1 MTETCRLFPEKLMRR
16 KDGED
21 SEKRLRGKGTKKSFY
36 QNTVEKRDKFSSLLR
51 RYVRSKVKNILSL
64 RFTLGHKQIYM
75 EYKNE

>member
-1 MTETCRLFPEKLMRR
+1 MCCLFPEKLMRR
-16 KDGED
+16 KDAE
-21 SEKRLRGKGTKKSFY
+21 ERLRGRVTISLY
-36 QNTVEKRDKFSSLLR
+36 QNTVEKRDKVSSLLR

>member
-21 SEKRLRGKGTKKSFY
+21 FEKRLKGRGTVSFY
-36 QNTVEKRDKFSSLLR
+36 QNTVEKRDKVSSLLR

>member
-21 SEKRLRGKGTKKSFY
+21 SEKRLKGRGTVSFY
-36 QNTVEKRDKFSSLLR
+36 QNIVEKRDKVSSLLR
-51 RYVRSKVKNILSL
+51 RYVRSKVKNILCL
-64 RFTLGHKQIYM
+64 CFTLGHKQIYM